1 MPNKLYVDVFICLF
15 LLTVDTRLCCVAKT
29 HAALLKPTVYFDFLN
44 VHVQEGGWGW
54 GAVIMEID
62 VFFFFT
68 IRQVR

>member
-1 MPNKLYVDVFICLF
+1 MPNELYVDVFVCLF

-44 VHVQEGGWGW
+44 VHVQEGGG

-68 IRQVR
+68 IRQIR

>member
-1 MPNKLYVDVFICLF
+1 MPNELYVDVFIRLF

-44 VHVQEGGWGW
+44 VHVQEGGGG

-62 VFFFFT
+62 VFFLT
-68 IRQVR
+68 IRQIR